1 MQIIAYP
8 IGVSCRDAK
17 VFGYCGASMSI
28 GKTLLNFSYLRGVQF
43 GMMGAFTSW
52 RHMRSN
58 APRMLHV
65 ICLRNPLQVAD
76 MIVQLIGILVINL
89 RQVVGIWQ
97 KSERNKAMN
106 QNVPHRPRAI
116 CQGNRSISV
125 RIYSPFQ
132 SSGFA
137 TTPCGAKGPRANLS
151 AFGDFVQCFVAP
163 NRGVGFSSHALIP
176 SSILGC
182 VNV

>member
-43 GMMGAFTSW
+43 GMMSAFASW

-65 ICLRNPLQVAD
+65 IRVRNPLQVAD
-76 MIVQLIGILVINL
+76 MIVQLVGILVINL
-89 RQVVGIWQ
+89 RQVIGIWQ
-97 KSERNKAMN
+97 KGQRNKAMN
-106 QNVPHRPRAI
+106 QNIP
-116 CQGNRSISV
+116 NRFFAFGQNNSCVSKFV
-125 RIYSPFQ
+125 DSPFDRSWA
-132 SSGFA
+132 SSS
-137 TTPCGAKGPRANLS
+137 PVWPKRPRANLS
-151 AFGDFVQCFVAP
+151 AFGNFVQGFVAP

-176 SSILGC
+176 NSVLGD